1 MVETEVPEAAEE
13 PTVSARAALLAA
25 IRRECRSAL
34 RDCHVMDE
42 RTHETVYVRPDVR
55 ERLADISLDRYID
68 NERLG
73 YLSHDTYEGL
83 HYAEFRYTVRGF
95 DRFTQ
100 FRTFLGDPSGRIG
113 VLTSVDAGTDVDWG
127 AVFDAVA
134 GVVAEHGTRSIAP

>member
-1 MVETEVPEAAEE
+1 
-13 PTVSARAALLAA
+13 
-25 IRRECRSAL
+25 
-34 RDCHVMDE
+34 MDE
-42 RTHETVYVRPDVR
+42 GTHETVYLRPDVR

-100 FRTFLGDPSGRIG
+100 FRTFLGDDEGRIG
-113 VLTSVDAGTDVDWG
+113 VLASVDAGAGVDWN
-127 AVFDAVA
+127 AVFDAAA
-134 GVVAEHGTRSIAP
+134 GVVAEKGTRSIAP